1 MYGDIGWDVTAK
13 QVAEDLRALGT
24 IKKLRAWI
32 QSGGGD
38 VIDGMAIYNII
49 ARLPAE
55 KTIYVETIAASMAS
69 VICMAFQKIIMPSN
83 AFMMIHSPWGGVG
96 GTAEEIREYA
106 DVLDRWKGSM
116 AKAYKDKT
124 SQSDDIVAEWMS
136 KDTWFNAEEAK
147 AVGLCDEI
155 VEPLQMAASI
165 DPKRLQEYENMP
177 EKLKALFAPQGNVG
191 ATTQQPAAAVTTQNQ
206 QSATATT
213 TLATSTQLNVAQPTQ
228 EQINAAAA
236 AMNKARV
243 DGLNTLFAN
252 WPQFADLRNECIADV
267 EMNAEKAK
275 DKILAKLGEGTAP
288 AATLPNRAIIHA
300 GNGNIVGDSI
310 RAQLMARAGYEPAE
324 SKKENAYA
332 SYNLRELARASLTDR
347 GIGIAGLNSQQM
359 VGLAFTHSS
368 SDFGNILMDVA
379 NKSLLMGWDDAEETF
394 DKWTMKGQLGDFK
407 TASRVGLNDFAS
419 LRQVKQ
425 GAEYKYVTLSDRG
438 EQIALAT
445 YGEIFSITREAI
457 INDDMDMLT
466 SVPMKMGRAAK
477 GTIGDLVYAILT
489 SNAKMADGK
498 GLFHADHNNLG
509 VGAANIAALSAGR
522 KAMRMQKSG
531 NRNLNIRPAFLLS
544 PMALEDTFNQII
556 KSVSV
561 KGADANS
568 GIANPI
574 KDFVEVIGEPRL
586 DDKSE
591 VEWYLAAGKGTD
603 TIEVAYLDGIDT
615 PYIEQMDGFTRDGIA
630 TKVRI
635 DAGVAA
641 RDSRG
646 LYKSSGV
653 DA

>member
-191 ATTQQPAAAVTTQNQ
+191 ATTQQPAAAVTAQNQ

-243 DGLNTLFAN
+243 DGLNTLFAS

-288 AATLPNRAIIHA
+288 AAALPTRVIVHA

-310 RAQLMARAGYEPAE
+310 RAQLMARAGHAE
-324 SKKENAYA
+324 AEKDNGYA
-332 SYNLRELARASLTDR
+332 SYSMRELARASLADR
-347 GIGIAGLNSQQM
+347 GIGISGMAM
-359 VGLAFTHSS
+359 PIIVGLAFTHSS
-368 SDFGNILMDVA
+368 SDFGEILIDVA
-379 NKSLLMGWDDAEETF
+379 NKSVAKGWDTADETF
-394 DKWTMKGQLGDFK
+394 EKWTRKGQQSDFKPGKLVGMGDF
-407 TASRVGLNDFAS
+407 NS
-419 LRQVKQ
+419 LRQVRE
-425 GAEYKYVTLSDRG
+425 GAEYKYATIGGTSESIV
-438 EQIALAT
+438 LAT
-445 YGEIFSITREAI
+445 YGELFSITRQAI
-457 INDDMDMLT
+457 INDDLNQLT
-466 SVPMKMGRAAK
+466 RIPEKFGRAAK

-489 SNAKMADGK
+489 SNIKMADGK
-498 GLFHADHNNLG
+498 SLFHADHHNLG
-509 VGAANIAALSAGR
+509 SGGADIASLSAGR
-522 KAMRMQKSG
+522 TAMRSQKSG
-531 NRNLNIRPAFLLS
+531 NRHLNIRPAFLLS
-544 PMALEDTFNQII
+544 PVSLEDTFNQII

-586 DDKSE
+586 DEASAT
-591 VEWYLAAGKGTD
+591 EWYLAAAQGED
-603 TIEVAYLDGIDT
+603 TIEVDYLEGMDT
-615 PYIEQMDGFTRDGIA
+615 PYIEQQQGFTQDGVV

-635 DAGVAA
+635 DAGVAPV
-641 RDSRG
+641 DSRG
-646 LYKSSGV
+646 MYKSTGV
-653 DA
+653 